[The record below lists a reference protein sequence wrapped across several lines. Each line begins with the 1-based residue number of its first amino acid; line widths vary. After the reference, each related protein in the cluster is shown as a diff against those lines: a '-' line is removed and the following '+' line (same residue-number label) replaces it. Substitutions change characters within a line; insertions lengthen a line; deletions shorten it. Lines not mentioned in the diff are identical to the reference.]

1 MYFFIL
7 FAFGSVTARS
17 QMFELLFQQ
26 FFNAFSSSLYRGRH
40 SILINVLESLTIIF
54 AKQEEEETRG
64 RQFTFLH
71 WEVSSL
77 DMSRGSQE
85 LAVKR

>member
-1 MYFFIL
+1 
-7 FAFGSVTARS
+7 
-17 QMFELLFQQ
+17 MFELFFQQ
-26 FFNAFSSSLYRGRH
+26 FFNAFSPSLYRGKH
-40 SILINVLESLTIIF
+40 GLLMNVLESLTIIF

-64 RQFTFLH
+64 RRFTFLH

-77 DMSRGSQE
+77 DMSQE

>member
-7 FAFGSVTARS
+7 FAFGSVTTRS
-17 QMFELLFQQ
+17 QMFELFFQQ
-26 FFNAFSSSLYRGRH
+26 FFNAFSPRLYRGKR
-40 SILINVLESLTIIF
+40 SFLMNVLESLTIIF